1 MASLWSRLR
10 RRPRTPPSPRRVNY
24 AVIGATGVG
33 KSTLINA
40 VVGSAQAASGI
51 GAPVTRGLW
60 FYETPDG
67 RLGLYDFEGAESFTE
82 LRRFVRNLTVIAEER
97 AAEGPDHAIHGY
109 WLCLKASDRRFDDQ
123 QIELVHELATQRKP
137 IWLVLTQT
145 PWRPDKG
152 FPDDVVAF
160 LSHLTLLRLPIVGG
174 RPFPVA
180 AMDDEFA
187 GTAQYGIDALTH
199 SARGYRPP
207 PASRD

>member
-10 RRPRTPPSPRRVNY
+10 ERRRLPARPRRTNV

-40 VVGSAQAASGI
+40 VVGSEQASAGI
-51 GAPVTRGLW
+51 GAPVTKGLW
-60 FYETPDG
+60 FYETPDS

-82 LRRFVRNLTVIAEER
+82 LRRFVRNLTVIADER
-97 AAEGPDHAIHGY
+97 AAEGAEHAIHGY

-123 QIELVHELATQRKP
+123 QIELIQELATQRKP

-145 PWRPDKG
+145 PWQPDRG
-152 FPDDVVAF
+152 FPDDVVEF

-180 AMDDEFA
+180 AKDDEFA
-187 GTAQYGIDALTH
+187 GTKQYGINALRD
-199 SARGYRPP
+199 SAQGYRPP
-207 PASRD
+207 PSRS

>member
-1 MASLWSRLR
+1 MASLWSRFRGR
-10 RRPRTPPSPRRVNY
+10 RRQPERPRRTNV

-40 VVGSAQAASGI
+40 VVGSEQASAGI
-51 GAPVTRGLW
+51 GAPVTKGLW

-82 LRRFVRNLTVIAEER
+82 LRRFVRNLSVIADER

-123 QIELVHELATQRKP
+123 QIELVRELAKQRCP

-152 FPDDVVAF
+152 FPDDVVEF

-187 GTAQYGIDALTH
+187 GTAQYGIDALTQ
-199 SARGYRPP
+199 SALGYRPP
-207 PASRD
+207 LRK